1 MSRSSIF
8 LGDLANALNV
18 LDPADA
24 DVARSI
30 ARLLGVDQ
38 PSAEPKLPPQPLVT
52 KPLDTVVSSS
62 SVSSADEMNLPLP
75 SAPDSV
81 PFIPST
87 MTAIQS
93 RSKEH
98 AAVRVRADVLPP
110 VTGSERDEPRMA
122 LDPLLRPTSTR
133 AILSAILSTDI
144 PRGID
149 IDRSVERIAGREPL
163 DRIPV
168 RTVRSVRRGAQIL
181 LDKSGG
187 MAPFFHDQSVL
198 TDAIVRV
205 LGRQAVSVASFIGV
219 PQRGLLRGMR
229 RTRPYQTPPRSAPI
243 LLLTDLGI
251 ADAHGS
257 DGSTI
262 EEWLALV
269 HVARRAGCPLLALVP
284 YPPKRWPREL
294 HTGMTM
300 LWWDRTL
307 TAAIAGR
314 RRRARR

>member
-18 LDPADA
+18 LDPDDADA
-24 DVARSI
+24 ARSI

-38 PSAEPKLPPQPLVT
+38 RSAELKLPLQT
-52 KPLDTVVSSS
+52 IDTIPPEAIVPSSP
-62 SVSSADEMNLPLP
+62 VSSADEMNLTPARDLPVPFLP
-75 SAPDSV
+75 SA
-81 PFIPST
+81 
-87 MTAIQS
+87 MTSIQS
-93 RSKEH
+93 RSKER

-110 VTGSERDEPRMA
+110 VTGSESDEQRPS

-133 AILSAILSTDI
+133 AILSAILSSDI

-149 IDRSVERIAGREPL
+149 VDRAVARIAGREPL
-163 DRIPV
+163 DRVPV

-187 MAPFFHDQSVL
+187 MTPFFHDQSVL

-205 LGRQAVSVASFIGV
+205 LGRQAVSVASFIGA

-229 RTRPYQTPPRSAPI
+229 RARPYQTPPRSTPI
-243 LLLTDLGI
+243 LLLTDFGI

-262 EEWLALV
+262 DEWLGFV
-269 HVARRAGCPLLALVP
+269 HVARRAGCPLFALVP

-294 HTGMTM
+294 HIDMTM